1 LFNFIY
7 LIKSYF
13 LFFLIG
19 ANKLRLVLYYS
30 INYKNYNG
38 IIIKEKGNNQI
49 LNEDK
54 LEEKEDNIIKS
65 EIN

>member
-1 LFNFIY
+1 MLF
-7 LIKSYF
+7 
-13 LFFLIG
+13 
-19 ANKLRLVLYYS
+19 LYYS